1 MGMSKSVRR
10 PAFMAL
16 FLLAFGGM
24 VVLPRQT
31 PAQDPSGR
39 VARLNFIQGAVSM
52 QPAGTQDWVDANPNR
67 PLTTGDN
74 LWSGDDG
81 RGELHVGSASMRLSN
96 DTGISFLNLNDQAVQ
111 IQLAQGTLNI
121 RLRRLDAGEAYEID
135 TPNLAFSLLREGEYR
150 INVDPDGG
158 TTAITV
164 MSGAGEVTGG
174 GSAYSLDPGQQ
185 GIFSGTSP
193 LSFDNEYAP
202 QPDDFDNWCLSRD
215 QREDQSMSAR
225 YISRD
230 VIGYD
235 DLDAHG
241 TWRTDPM
248 YGPVWVPSG
257 VPYGWAPYHQ
267 GHWAYIAPWGWT
279 WVDDMPWGFAPF
291 HYGRWAY
298 ASGGWV
304 WAPGSVAVVV
314 GHPYVRPM
322 YAPAL
327 VAFVGGGG
335 FSVSIGLG
343 GGMAGVAWFP
353 LGPRDVW
360 VPSYHC
366 SPAYV
371 QNLNISNST
380 VINRTQI
387 TNVYNTTTIN
397 NINVTN
403 ITYMNQNSPGAV
415 TAVPRDAF
423 ASGRPVAAAAVKVT
437 PQQIQHPQVVQRTVV
452 AAPRNLVPMAAK
464 TASAKPPAALAN
476 RTIVTKMKP
485 SPQVV
490 PIGQKTAIASS
501 KLVKAAPPA
510 PPARKM
516 PPPNPAN
523 RPAAAAPGRPV
534 PAGVR
539 PATPATN
546 RPVMPPPSKAVTP
559 ATNKPVMPPAGKEAT
574 TPNRPVAPPPKTVA
588 PRTNPPATTP
598 AKRPVTPPAN
608 KEVTTPNRPF
618 TPPPKAVEP
627 RTNRPAATPNRT
639 ITPPANKEATRPA
652 NRPVTPPPRAV
663 EPRTNMP
670 ATTPNRPIAPPPK
683 AVEPRANKP
692 VTPLPSKAVTPP
704 PKKAETPPP
713 GKPAKEQ
720 KKTKEPE
727 H

>member
-10 PAFMAL
+10 PAFMVPFLL
-16 FLLAFGGM
+16 FLGVM
-24 VVLPRQT
+24 MVLPRQAG
-31 PAQDPSGR
+31 AQDQDPPGR
-39 VARLNFIQGAVSM
+39 VARLNFIQGSVSM

-81 RGELHVGSASMRLSN
+81 RGELHIGSTSMRLSN

-111 IQLAQGTLNI
+111 IQLAQGALNV
-121 RLRRLDAGEAYEID
+121 RLRHLDANEAYEID
-135 TPNLAFSLLREGEYR
+135 TPNLAFSILREGEYR
-150 INVDPDGG
+150 INVDPNGG

-164 MSGAGEVTGG
+164 MSGSGEVTGG
-174 GSAYSLDPGQQ
+174 GSAYALDPGQQ

-202 QPDDFDNWCLSRD
+202 PPDDFDNWCMSRD
-215 QREDQSMSAR
+215 QREDRSMSAR

-235 DLDAHG
+235 DFDAYG
-241 TWRTDPM
+241 TWRRDPV
-248 YGPVWVPSG
+248 YGPVWMPSG
-257 VPYGWAPYHQ
+257 IPYGWAPYHQ

-298 ASGGWV
+298 IGGWV
-304 WAPGSVAVVV
+304 WVPGSVAVVV
-314 GHPYVRPM
+314 GHPYVRPV

-360 VPSYHC
+360 VPGYHC

-371 QNLNISNST
+371 QNVNISNST

-387 TNVYNTTTIN
+387 TNVYNTTTVN

-403 ITYMNQNSPGAV
+403 ITYMNQNAPGAV
-415 TAVPRDAF
+415 TAVPREAF
-423 ASGRPVAAAAVKVT
+423 ASGRPVAAAAVQLE

-452 AAPRNLVPMAAK
+452 PPPRNLVPMAAR
-464 TASAKPPAALAN
+464 TSSVRPPATLAN

-490 PIGQKTAIASS
+490 PIGQRTTIASS
-501 KLVKAAPPA
+501 NVVKTAPPA
-510 PPARKM
+510 PPARKL

-523 RPAAAAPGRPV
+523 RPAAAASGRPA
-534 PAGVR
+534 PATVR
-539 PATPATN
+539 PATPTTN
-546 RPVMPPPSKAVTP
+546 RPYTTP
-559 ATNKPVMPPAGKEAT
+559 ASNAGTQPANRTFTPPAGK
-574 TPNRPVAPPPKTVA
+574 
-588 PRTNPPATTP
+588 PATTP
-598 AKRPVTPPAN
+598 PNRPFTPPPT
-608 KEVTTPNRPF
+608 KEATPPPNRPYTPPPTKEAAPPPNRPF

-627 RTNRPAATPNRT
+627 RTN
-639 ITPPANKEATRPA
+639 
-652 NRPVTPPPRAV
+652 
-663 EPRTNMP
+663 
-670 ATTPNRPIAPPPK
+670 
-683 AVEPRANKP
+683 KP
-692 VTPLPSKAVTPP
+692 
-704 PKKAETPPP
+704 ETPPP
-713 GKPAKEQ
+713 TKKTETPPSKPAKEQ
-720 KKTKEPE
+720 KKTKEPQR
-727 H
+727 

>member
-1 MGMSKSVRR
+1 MRMSKSVRR
-10 PAFMAL
+10 PPFIVL
-16 FLLAFGGM
+16 FLLVIGVM
-24 VVLPRQT
+24 MVLPRRAG
-31 PAQDPSGR
+31 AQDPPGR
-39 VARLNFIQGAVSM
+39 VARLNFMQGSVSM
-52 QPAGTQDWVDANPNR
+52 QSAGTQDWVDANPNR

-81 RGELHVGSASMRLSN
+81 RGELHVGSTSMRLSN

-111 IQLAQGTLNI
+111 IQLAQGSMNI
-121 RLRRLDAGEAYEID
+121 RVRHLDASEAYEID
-135 TPNLAFSLLREGEYR
+135 TPNLAFSVLREGEYR
-150 INVDPDGG
+150 VNVDPNGG

-164 MSGAGEVTGG
+164 MSGSGQVTGG

-202 QPDDFDNWCLSRD
+202 QPDDFDNWCIARD

-230 VIGYD
+230 VIGYN
-235 DLDAHG
+235 DLDSYG
-241 TWRTDPM
+241 NWRTDPA
-248 YGPVWVPSG
+248 YGPVWVPSNM
-257 VPYGWAPYHQ
+257 PSGWAPYHQ

-327 VAFVGGGG
+327 VTFVGGGG

-387 TNVYNTTTIN
+387 TNVYNTTTVN
-397 NINVTN
+397 NVNVTN
-403 ITYMNQNSPGAV
+403 ITYMNQNAPGAV

-423 ASGRPVAAAAVKVT
+423 TNGRSVAAVAVKVT

-452 AAPRNLVPMAAK
+452 APPRNLVPMASK
-464 TASAKPPAALAN
+464 TASVRPPAALAN
-476 RTIVTKMKP
+476 RTIVTKMRP
-485 SPQVV
+485 APQVV
-490 PIGQKTAIASS
+490 PIGQRTAIASS
-501 KLVKAAPPA
+501 NFVKAAPPA
-510 PPARKM
+510 SVVKKL

-523 RPAAAAPGRPV
+523 RPGAAAPGRP
-534 PAGVR
+534 ALGTVR
-539 PATPATN
+539 PATPPT
-546 RPVMPPPSKAVTP
+546 
-559 ATNKPVMPPAGKEAT
+559 
-574 TPNRPVAPPPKTVA
+574 
-588 PRTNPPATTP
+588 
-598 AKRPVTPPAN
+598 
-608 KEVTTPNRPF
+608 
-618 TPPPKAVEP
+618 
-627 RTNRPAATPNRT
+627 
-639 ITPPANKEATRPA
+639 
-652 NRPVTPPPRAV
+652 NRPVTPPPSKAAT
-663 EPRTNMP
+663 PP
-670 ATTPNRPIAPPPK
+670 ANRPFAPPPK
-683 AVEPRANKP
+683 AAEPRPNTPAPANRP
-692 VTPLPSKAVTPP
+692 YTPPATKEVAPSPNRGYTPPPKAAEPRPNAPQSRPATPPPNKAATPP

-713 GKPAKEQ
+713 SKPAKEQ

-727 H
+727 HP

>member
-1 MGMSKSVRR
+1 MSKSDRR
-10 PAFMAL
+10 PIFIVL
-16 FLLAFGGM
+16 FLVVIGVM
-24 VVLPRQT
+24 MVLPRRAH
-31 PAQDPSGR
+31 AQDPSGR
-39 VARLNFIQGAVSM
+39 VARLNFIQGSVSM
-52 QPAGTQDWVDANPNR
+52 QPAGTQDWVDADPNR

-96 DTGISFLNLNDQAVQ
+96 DTGISFLNLNDQAIQ
-111 IQLAQGTLNI
+111 IQLAQGTMNI

-150 INVDPDGG
+150 INVDQNGS
-158 TTAITV
+158 TSAITV
-164 MSGAGEVTGG
+164 MSGSGEVTGG

-202 QPDDFDNWCLSRD
+202 QPDDFDNWCVSRD

-257 VPYGWAPYHQ
+257 VPAGWAPYHQ
-267 GHWAYIAPWGWT
+267 GHWAYIGPWGWT
-279 WVDDMPWGFAPF
+279 WVDDMSWGFAPF

-366 SPAYV
+366 SPGYV
-371 QNLNISNST
+371 QNVNISNST

-397 NINVTN
+397 NTNVTN
-403 ITYMNQNSPGAV
+403 ITYMNQNAPGAV

-423 ASGRPVAAAAVKVT
+423 ASGRPVAAVAVKVT

-452 AAPRNLVPMAAK
+452 APPRNLVPMAAK
-464 TASAKPPAALAN
+464 TASVRPPAALAN
-476 RTIVTKMKP
+476 RTIVTKMRP
-485 SPQVV
+485 APQVV
-490 PIGQKTAIASS
+490 PIGQRTAIASS
-501 KLVKAAPPA
+501 NLVKAAPPA
-510 PPARKM
+510 PAVKKL

-534 PAGVR
+534 PGAAR
-539 PATPATN
+539 PATPPTN
-546 RPVMPPPSKAVTP
+546 RPFTPPPNKAAPPP
-559 ATNKPVMPPAGKEAT
+559 ANKPFTPPAGKEAT
-574 TPNRPVAPPPKTVA
+574 TPNRPFNPPPKATE
-588 PRTNPPATTP
+588 PRPNTPANRPYTPPATKE
-598 AKRPVTPPAN
+598 ATPP
-608 KEVTTPNRPF
+608 PNRPF
-618 TPPPKAVEP
+618 NPPPKAAEP
-627 RTNRPAATPNRT
+627 RTNTP
-639 ITPPANKEATRPA
+639 E
-652 NRPVTPPPRAV
+652 NRPYTPPP
-663 EPRTNMP
+663 N
-670 ATTPNRPIAPPPK
+670 K
-683 AVEPRANKP
+683 AA
-692 VTPLPSKAVTPP
+692 TPP

-713 GKPAKEQ
+713 SKPAKEQ

-727 H
+727 HP

>member
-1 MGMSKSVRR
+1 MV
-10 PAFMAL
+10 L
-16 FLLAFGGM
+16 FLLVFGVM
-24 VVLPRQT
+24 MVLPRQA
-31 PAQDPSGR
+31 PAQDPPGR
-39 VARLNFIQGAVSM
+39 VARLNFMQGSVSM

-81 RGELHVGSASMRLSN
+81 RGELHIGSTSMRLSN

-111 IQLAQGTLNI
+111 IQLAQGAMNI
-121 RLRRLDAGEAYEID
+121 RLRHLDANEAYEID

-150 INVDPDGG
+150 INVDPNGG

-164 MSGAGEVTGG
+164 VSGSGEVTGG
-174 GSAYSLDPGQQ
+174 GTAYALEPGQQ

-202 QPDDFDNWCLSRD
+202 QPDDFDNWCMSRD
-215 QREDQSMSAR
+215 QREDRSMSAR
-225 YISRD
+225 YVSRD

-235 DLDAHG
+235 DLDEYGA
-241 TWRTDPM
+241 WQNDPM
-248 YGPVWVPSG
+248 YGPVWAPSNVPF
-257 VPYGWAPYHQ
+257 GWAPYRQ

-298 ASGGWV
+298 ARERWV
-304 WAPGSVAVVV
+304 WVPGSVAVAV
-314 GHPYVRPM
+314 GHPYVRPV

-335 FSVSIGLG
+335 FSMSIGLG

-371 QNLNISNST
+371 QNVNISNST

-387 TNVYNTTTIN
+387 TNVYNTTTVN

-403 ITYMNQNSPGAV
+403 ITYMNQNAPGAV
-415 TAVPRDAF
+415 TAVPREAF
-423 ASGRPVAAAAVKVT
+423 ANGRPVAAAAVKMA
-437 PQQIQHPQVVQRTVV
+437 PQQIQHPQIVQRTAV
-452 AAPRNLVPMAAK
+452 APPRNLVPMAAK
-464 TASAKPPAALAN
+464 AASVKPPAALAN
-476 RTIVTKMKP
+476 QTIVSKMKP

-490 PIGQKTAIASS
+490 PIGQRTAIASS
-501 KLVKAAPPA
+501 NLVKAAPPA
-510 PPARKM
+510 PPAKKL

-523 RPAAAAPGRPV
+523 RPAVAAPGRPV
-534 PAGVR
+534 PAAVR
-539 PATPATN
+539 PATTPTT
-546 RPVMPPPSKAVTP
+546 RPYTPPPSNAVTTPANKPLTPP
-559 ATNKPVMPPAGKEAT
+559 ATKEAT
-574 TPNRPVAPPPKTVA
+574 TPNKPFTPPPKAVE
-588 PRTNPPATTP
+588 PRTNTPATMP
-598 AKRPVTPPAN
+598 ANRPFTPPAN
-608 KEVTTPNRPF
+608 KEVTTPANRPF

-627 RTNRPAATPNRT
+627 RTN
-639 ITPPANKEATRPA
+639 
-652 NRPVTPPPRAV
+652 
-663 EPRTNMP
+663 MP
-670 ATTPNRPIAPPPK
+670 ATTPANRPFTPPP
-683 AVEPRANKP
+683 N
-692 VTPLPSKAVTPP
+692 KAVTPA
-704 PKKAETPPP
+704 PKKTETPPP
-713 GKPAKEQ
+713 GKPAKDQ

>member
-10 PAFMAL
+10 PAFV
-16 FLLAFGGM
+16 LLVLLVFGVVM
-24 VVLPRQT
+24 VLPRLAL
-31 PAQDPSGR
+31 AQDPPGR
-39 VARLNFIQGAVSM
+39 VARLNFMQGSVSM

-81 RGELHVGSASMRLSN
+81 RGELHIGGTSIRLAN

-111 IQLAQGTLNI
+111 IQLAQGNMNV
-121 RLRRLDAGEAYEID
+121 RLRHLDPNEAYEID

-150 INVDPDGG
+150 INVDPNGG

-164 MSGAGEVTGG
+164 MSGSGEVTGG

-185 GIFSGTSP
+185 GIFTGTSP
-193 LSFDNEYAP
+193 LSLDSENAP
-202 QPDDFDNWCLSRD
+202 PPDDFDNWCTSRD
-215 QREDQSMSAR
+215 QREDQSTSAR

-230 VIGYD
+230 VTGYEA
-235 DLDAHG
+235 LDQYG
-241 TWRTDPM
+241 GWQNDPT
-248 YGPVWVPSG
+248 YGPVWAPSSI
-257 VPYGWAPYHQ
+257 PSGWAPYHQ

-298 ASGGWV
+298 ARDRWV

-343 GGMAGVAWFP
+343 GGVAGVAWFP

-371 QNLNISNST
+371 QNVNISNST

-397 NINVTN
+397 NVNVTN
-403 ITYMNQNSPGAV
+403 ITYMNQNAPGAV

-423 ASGRPVAAAAVKVT
+423 TSGRPVAAVAVKVT
-437 PQQIQHPQVVQRTVV
+437 PQQIQHPQVVQRTAV
-452 AAPRNLVPMAAK
+452 APPRNLVPMAAK
-464 TASAKPPAALAN
+464 TASARPPAALAN

-490 PIGQKTAIASS
+490 PIGQRTTIARSN
-501 KLVKAAPPA
+501 LVKTAPPA
-510 PPARKM
+510 PAAKKL

-534 PAGVR
+534 PGAAR

-546 RPVMPPPSKAVTP
+546 RPFTPPPSKAATP
-559 ATNKPVMPPAGKEAT
+559 PANKPFTPPAGKEAT
-574 TPNRPVAPPPKTVA
+574 TPNKPFSPPPKA
-588 PRTNPPATTP
+588 AEPRTNTP
-598 AKRPVTPPAN
+598 ANRPYTPPAA
-608 KEVTTPNRPF
+608 KEATPPPNRPFNPPPKAAEPRTNTPENRPSTPPPNREAAKPANRPF
-618 TPPPKAVEP
+618 TPPP
-627 RTNRPAATPNRT
+627 
-639 ITPPANKEATRPA
+639 NKTA
-652 NRPVTPPPRAV
+652 
-663 EPRTNMP
+663 
-670 ATTPNRPIAPPPK
+670 
-683 AVEPRANKP
+683 
-692 VTPLPSKAVTPP
+692 TPP

-713 GKPAKEQ
+713 SKPAKEQ
-720 KKTKEPE
+720 KKEKEPE
-727 H
+727 HP